1 MSITF
6 YSHPVSNFCAKV
18 EIVLR
23 LKGMIFEPCA
33 PPGGY
38 GSEEYKA
45 RVPSGTIPAIVSGD
59 LVLSESETI
68 NEYLDE
74 ISPEPPLLPGSP
86 AERARIRQIARFHDT
101 RLEPPIRALFPMM
114 APASRDAARIERHL
128 AEIRQRLADLEAMVS
143 PAPFLCGERPTLADI
158 PYPATL
164 LLAEAMLDALGIS
177 LELPPRLRAWRPV
190 IGSLPEVAAV
200 LERSREATSAWL
212 RSKGA
217 IAG

>member
-1 MSITF
+1 MNITF

-23 LKGMIFEPCA
+23 LKGLAFDVCA

-38 GSEEYKA
+38 GSEEYKS
-45 RVPSGTIPAIVSGD
+45 RVPAGTIPAIVHGD

-74 ISPEPPLLPGSP
+74 VSPDPPLLPGSP
-86 AERARIRQIARFHDT
+86 ADRARIRQVARFHDT
-101 RLEPPIRALFPMM
+101 RLEPPMRALFPMM
-114 APASRDAARIERHL
+114 APAGRDSSRIERHL

-164 LLAEAMLDALGIS
+164 LLAEAMLDALGS
-177 LELPPRLRAWRPV
+177 PLELPPRLRAWRPV
-190 IGSLPEVAAV
+190 IENLPEVATV
-200 LERSREATSAWL
+200 LERSRDATSAWL

-217 IAG
+217 VAG